1 MQHTYKLPGRG
12 LAWALLCATVALP
25 GLASAQVP
33 GLVEGKISYIHVN
46 DVAAGGDG
54 SVDMTVMGINVNIP
68 ASVFASSLAT
78 TPTSTITNPGD
89 LLGDPLPGR
98 ADPGFLGGTAIINGE
113 STTTSDGLGGVNA
126 AFTAIDLFVEPAENV
141 VLGAIQNKGNCA
153 LSIEGVDLVFLKD
166 LNDAR
171 MTGADPVNT
180 SGFLIDH
187 CQTLDGGAA
196 AVEGYYGEDG
206 DLYIFT
212 YETDDAPLL
221 DTGAGGTTTITKAT
235 CDGRRIEVRGS
246 STLAAGEARL
256 YAFGSDVVMGA
267 DALLFDAVTQTSSY
281 RIRVNVAGCPD
292 QVTVESWNDA
302 NPSVLDSSATGP
314 VDIR

>member
-1 MQHTYKLPGRG
+1 MRISNNLPGRG
-12 LAWALLCATVALP
+12 LAYAALCAAFILP

-33 GLVEGKISYIHVN
+33 ALVEGKISYIQVN
-46 DVAAGGDG
+46 DVASGGDG
-54 SVDMTVMGINVNIP
+54 SVDMTVMGIKVHIP
-68 ASVFASSLAT
+68 AAVFASSLAS
-78 TPTSTITNPGD
+78 TPTGTITNPND

-98 ADPGFLGGTAIINGE
+98 ADSGFLGGTAIINGE
-113 STTTSDGLGGVNA
+113 STTASDGAGGIISG
-126 AFTAIDLFVEPAENV
+126 FTAIDLFVEPAENV
-141 VLGAIQNKGNCA
+141 VLGSIQNDGACG
-153 LSIEGVDLVFLKD
+153 LSIEGVPLVFLKD
-166 LNDAR
+166 PR
-171 MTGADPVNT
+171 MTAADPVNT

-187 CQTLDGGAA
+187 CQTLNGGAA
-196 AVEGYYGEDG
+196 AVEGYYGENG
-206 DLYIFT
+206 MLYVFT

-221 DTGAGGTTTITKAT
+221 DTGAGGTTTITRAS

-246 STLAAGEARL
+246 STLSAGEARL

-267 DALLFDAVTQTSSY
+267 DALLFDTVTGTSTY

-302 NPSVLDSSATGP
+302 TPPAFDSSVTAP